1 MAFRQ
6 KSGKMGNIPN
16 AAGENK
22 GVVHERL
29 NISIN
34 GNVILTCNL
43 SGNEKIIEEING
55 RLKGSDGLMI

>member
-1 MAFRQ
+1 
-6 KSGKMGNIPN
+6 MGNIPN